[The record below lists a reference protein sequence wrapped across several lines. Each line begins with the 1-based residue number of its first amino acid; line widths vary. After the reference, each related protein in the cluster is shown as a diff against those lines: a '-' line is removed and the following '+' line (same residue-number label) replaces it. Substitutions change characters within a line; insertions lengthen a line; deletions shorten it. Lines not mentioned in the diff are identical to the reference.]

1 MTELEKLYNYL
12 IDNYIQIDWDN
23 SITHFDA
30 VTEFYIKQDPKLMN
44 FIEKHYTDNEIIELV
59 LPIKKTLLSKSKNK
73 LQDPINLIYQKNY
86 IDEIALLENGKL
98 NTWINNFFKS
108 CFNNNPLLSVEE
120 NHIRGF
126 CYIYYG
132 FENYSNHLNSKYNND
147 TDNLKEIYKNIYQKD
162 SQLYKYGLI
171 EVDDKCEFLN
181 TDPPKMYDSKI
192 DKTLRFANLPKELA
206 IFLKNNQSYYQT
218 LSVRCCN
225 PKNKINNGKDTTSV
239 IMEEINFGTPFYIN
253 DIDSVPVTMLYSKNY
268 NDCLWIKIDT
278 LNITF
283 EELCNIEQTFD
294 DSIITQVI
302 HLQYTNNN
310 GNLLITHLDHEFVFY
325 TKDEY
330 LLRQNNANI
339 KGDQLQRL
347 KSFKIDS
354 ANIPF
359 NFPCRRHINI
369 PINDFKDCKTITETV
384 PFLIF
389 VIKCYFQ
396 HTDLIDE
403 YFENCIKDLKL

>member
-1 MTELEKLYNYL
+1 MTELEELYNYL

-30 VTEFYIKQDPKLMN
+30 VTEFYIKKDPKLMN

-73 LQDPINLIYQKNY
+73 LQDPINLIYQKNC
-86 IDEIALLENGKL
+86 IDEIALLESGKL
-98 NTWINNFFKS
+98 NTWINNYFKS

-147 TDNLKEIYKNIYQKD
+147 TNNLKEIYKNIYQKD

-171 EVDDKCEFLN
+171 EIDYKCELLD
-181 TDPPKMYDSKI
+181 TVPPKIYDSKI
-192 DKTLRFANLPKELA
+192 DRTLYYANIPNELVEFFKKYHSYFKK
-206 IFLKNNQSYYQT
+206 FL
-218 LSVRCCN
+218 VRCSN
-225 PKNKINNGKDTTSV
+225 SKNKIILGKDTTSI
-239 IMEEINFGTPFYIN
+239 IMEGIEYGNTFSTSNITSI
-253 DIDSVPVTMLYSKNY
+253 PVTKLYSENY
-268 NDCLWIKIDT
+268 NDCLWIKSDT
-278 LNITF
+278 SNITF
-283 EELCNIEQTFD
+283 EELCNTEEKFD

-310 GNLLITHLDHEFVFY
+310 GNLIITHLDHEFVFY

-330 LLRQNNANI
+330 LLRRKNANI
-339 KGDQLQRL
+339 KGNNLPRL
-347 KSFKIDS
+347 KSFKVDS

-359 NFPCRRHINI
+359 NLPCKREINI
-369 PINDFKDCKTITETV
+369 PINNFKEYKTINETV
-384 PFLIF
+384 PFIVF
-389 VIKCYFQ
+389 VLKSYFN

-403 YFENCIKDLKL
+403 YFENCIKELNK